1 MTRRGATSYVMKDC
15 SEPRRRPETPM
26 PTEIPFVDA
35 GPFFAPP
42 SPARDAADRAFFAAA
57 SGSGFALAGGLPASI
72 PSGAAARAGLLRIFS
87 LPENEKRRLWRRKF
101 DPAQAAV
108 YRGFFPLQ
116 NGGTTYKEGIDMG
129 PDLADARWRPD
140 PADPLT
146 EATPLPGDALLPGW
160 REAAADYYRGMARLG
175 AALMRSLARGL
186 GLPEAFFD
194 DAFTGGISTLRLIRY
209 PVRPANSF
217 AGADLAQVFVEHR
230 GARRH
235 LIGGAHV
242 DSGFVTLLAQDGVEG
257 LQARARDGAWIDV
270 PPQEGALAVNFGGV
284 LERWT
289 GGIVKAT
296 EHRVIAPARE
306 RCSIPFFFEPRV
318 DAVIRPYPGGP
329 DFAPFTYGD
338 HLWAAMTRFI
348 EFRGLD
354 DLRKPRGAVQAAKGG
369 GVRDC
374 VKSSSRPE
382 RAFARGAAD
391 RTAIRGTSRG
401 RAYCRRAHTCQS
413 DRGPCICSC
422 EARLRAGGMA
432 GRSDRSRVRRRPAIP
447 PADAVCV
454 GRIAGK
460 VRPAVAGG
468 SPKVP
473 GANKPE
479 VERGARRCS
488 SEPGQSLGPPGEPGF
503 ARMGHGTGN
512 LCWHRCRETRIGGA
526 RPTAGRDLFRHA
538 RQRRFGRA
546 GRAVASIAARLIV
559 LEATGGYEQVVAAA
573 IAAEALPL
581 AVVNPRQIRD
591 FARASGRAA
600 KTDRLDAEVI
610 AHFADV
616 IRPEPRALPD
626 AARRAFAELVARRR
640 QLIEIIVA
648 ENNRMEHLSQPRLIR
663 GAQRIQAALQKEV
676 TELEREL
683 DDTMRNSP
691 LWRANEDLLTSVPGV
706 GDKTA
711 RVLIAELPELG
722 TLTRRQIAH
731 LAGLAPI
738 SRDSGTFRGKRMIG
752 GGRKSV
758 RNAIY
763 MATLVGSVHNT
774 VIRDYYRR
782 LVAAGKAK
790 KLALIAAA
798 RKLLTILNAI
808 VRDQR
813 PWQSA

>member
-1 MTRRGATSYVMKDC
+1 
-15 SEPRRRPETPM
+15 
-26 PTEIPFVDA
+26 
-35 GPFFAPP
+35 
-42 SPARDAADRAFFAAA
+42 
-57 SGSGFALAGGLPASI
+57 
-72 PSGAAARAGLLRIFS
+72 
-87 LPENEKRRLWRRKF
+87 
-101 DPAQAAV
+101 
-108 YRGFFPLQ
+108 
-116 NGGTTYKEGIDMG
+116 
-129 PDLADARWRPD
+129 
-140 PADPLT
+140 
-146 EATPLPGDALLPGW
+146 
-160 REAAADYYRGMARLG
+160 
-175 AALMRSLARGL
+175 
-186 GLPEAFFD
+186 
-194 DAFTGGISTLRLIRY
+194 
-209 PVRPANSF
+209 
-217 AGADLAQVFVEHR
+217 
-230 GARRH
+230 
-235 LIGGAHV
+235 
-242 DSGFVTLLAQDGVEG
+242 
-257 LQARARDGAWIDV
+257 
-270 PPQEGALAVNFGGV
+270 
-284 LERWT
+284 
-289 GGIVKAT
+289 
-296 EHRVIAPARE
+296 
-306 RCSIPFFFEPRV
+306 
-318 DAVIRPYPGGP
+318 
-329 DFAPFTYGD
+329 
-338 HLWAAMTRFI
+338 
-348 EFRGLD
+348 
-354 DLRKPRGAVQAAKGG
+354 
-369 GVRDC
+369 
-374 VKSSSRPE
+374 
-382 RAFARGAAD
+382 
-391 RTAIRGTSRG
+391 
-401 RAYCRRAHTCQS
+401 
-413 DRGPCICSC
+413 
-422 EARLRAGGMA
+422 MA

-479 VERGARRCS
+479 VERGAPPVVPQNPDSRLGRLASPDLQGWVMEQEIFVGIDVAKRELVVHVRPRGETFSVTRDSAGLVELVERLRRLQ
-488 SEPGQSLGPPGEPGF
+488 P
-503 ARMGHGTGN
+503 
-512 LCWHRCRETRIGGA
+512 
-526 RPTAGRDLFRHA
+526 
-538 RQRRFGRA
+538 
-546 GRAVASIAARLIV
+546 RLIV

-616 IRPEPRALPD
+616 VRPEPRALPD